1 MVSVII
7 LAGGYA
13 TRLRPLSL
21 TKPKALF
28 PLLNKPILQYILDN
42 LLQADINDIYISL
55 RVMADKIIN
64 YLKSVDMLN
73 KVKII
78 TENEPLGDAGPL
90 RIIYEKNNLDND
102 VLVIYGDVFSE
113 VNIKH
118 LLDFYYK
125 KGFDAVVLGTEVKDP
140 HRYGVLY
147 TEDDVLVELIEKPKN
162 PISNLINGGIYVFK
176 KELLK
181 NIKIPSSISKDFL
194 PELLRNKRI
203 GVYRYNGIWADIG
216 IPDDYLRLN
225 FELLVKKYPKG
236 YIDPSA
242 KISEGST
249 LVPPYFI
256 SKNSTINN
264 ESYIA
269 QFTILGSDVKI
280 GKGVYVSESILMDKV
295 EVKDYTFITG
305 SIIADKSR
313 IGRWNHIL
321 DGSILGEEVITGDG
335 LLINQRA
342 IILPNKELNEPVY
355 EKGRVIL

>member
-1 MVSVII
+1 
-7 LAGGYA
+7 
-13 TRLRPLSL
+13 
-21 TKPKALF
+21 
-28 PLLNKPILQYILDN
+28 
-42 LLQADINDIYISL
+42 
-55 RVMADKIIN
+55 
-64 YLKSVDMLN
+64 
-73 KVKII
+73 
-78 TENEPLGDAGPL
+78 
-90 RIIYEKNNLDND
+90 
-102 VLVIYGDVFSE
+102 
-113 VNIKH
+113 
-118 LLDFYYK
+118 
-125 KGFDAVVLGTEVKDP
+125 
-140 HRYGVLY
+140 
-147 TEDDVLVELIEKPKN
+147 
-162 PISNLINGGIYVFK
+162 
-176 KELLK
+176 
-181 NIKIPSSISKDFL
+181 
-194 PELLRNKRI
+194 
-203 GVYRYNGIWADIG
+203 YNGIWADIG

-264 ESYIA
+264 ESYVA

-321 DGSILGEEVITGDG
+321 DGSILGEEVITSDG